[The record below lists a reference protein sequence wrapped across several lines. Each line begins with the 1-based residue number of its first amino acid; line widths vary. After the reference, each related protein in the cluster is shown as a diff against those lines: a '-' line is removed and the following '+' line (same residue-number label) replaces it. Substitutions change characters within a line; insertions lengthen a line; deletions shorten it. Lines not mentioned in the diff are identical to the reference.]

1 MAFRKIEILSIDTGN
16 IERIP
21 EARNA
26 VLVPFALSGAPTDEW
41 INYFVSRAD
50 SQAAAKVVGDRAYY
64 RCTQNKATIK
74 GECQKRVA
82 DLVEVANQ
90 YCSKLVKQE
99 EQKRARER
107 ADERQ
112 REQDQEDFERWKNEP
127 WD

>member
-41 INYFVSRAD
+41 VHYFVSRAD

-82 DLVEVANQ
+82 DLVEGANRH
-90 YCSKLVKQE
+90 CSELAAQA
-99 EQKRARER
+99 EQKRAKEREE
-107 ADERQ
+107 ERQ
-112 REQDQEDFERWKNEP
+112 REREREEFERWKNEP